1 MNHLVIFKYYLYILQ
16 CQQVF
21 YENFNLSFFYFF
33 NFNFNQRERI
43 SNPLVTFYYSIKQM
57 KNKTLGIIIVL
68 LGVVMIFGEHEKAW
82 VVSAILIGVGSGLFF
97 WKN

>member
-1 MNHLVIFKYYLYILQ
+1 
-16 CQQVF
+16 
-21 YENFNLSFFYFF
+21 
-33 NFNFNQRERI
+33 
-43 SNPLVTFYYSIKQM
+43 M

-82 VVSAILIGVGSGLFF
+82 IVSAILIGFGSGLFF